1 MPRLLGPGEPP
12 AVTWHNRD
20 GASPCLLL
28 CEHASNRL
36 PKSLGGLGLPPGEID
51 RHIGWDPG
59 ALLLAKALSAR
70 LDAML
75 IASGYSRLV
84 IDCNRPPGTPSSIP
98 ARSED
103 TVIPGNLALRP
114 GDAATRERELFFPF
128 AEAVTAELDARQAA
142 GRPACVVGV
151 HSFTP
156 VYRGVPRI
164 WEAGLLYDR
173 AEGFARPLVEGLR
186 AQGIETGDN
195 QPYQI
200 EIDEDYTV
208 PVHGDARGLPA
219 LLIEVRQDLLAD
231 AAGIAL
237 WADRL
242 APLLRQAMAAAVP
255 A

>member
-12 AVTWHNRD
+12 AVTWHNRG

-36 PKSLGGLGLPPGEID
+36 PESLGDLGLPPGEID

-59 ALLLAKALSAR
+59 ALLLAQALSAR

-75 IASGYSRLV
+75 IATGYSRLV

-98 ARSED
+98 ERSED
-103 TVIPGNLALRP
+103 TTIPGNLGLTAEDR
-114 GDAATRERELFFPF
+114 AAREQELFFPF
-128 AEAVTAELDARQAA
+128 AEAVTAELDARKSA
-142 GRPACVVGV
+142 GRPTCVIGV

-156 VYRGVPRI
+156 IYRGVPRI
-164 WEAGLLYDR
+164 WEAGFLYDR
-173 AEGFARPLVEGLR
+173 ATGLARPLIEGLR

-200 EIDEDYTV
+200 EITEDYTV
-208 PVHGDARGLPA
+208 PVHGDARGVPA
-219 LLIEVRQDLLAD
+219 LLIEIRQDLLAD
-231 AAGIAL
+231 EAAVTL